1 MEENKVTIS
10 LKEYLKLYDGQKER
24 DKEFQTLLA
33 MVFEN
38 TELTGD
44 KKNLKFDY
52 YNSKNIYSAK
62 ETADIVSEKIALLV
76 KIRFEHDLRKIYD
89 PYETDQRLVERQ
101 EDLMYDMLYATE
113 TYMDLNRSNKINIK
127 NY

>member
-1 MEENKVTIS
+1 MISFKQISVEKMEEIIGD
-10 LKEYLKLYDGQKER
+10 YER
-24 DKEFQTLLA
+24 VSNEVMEKYGKQLSA
-33 MVFEN
+33 
-38 TELTGD
+38 
-44 KKNLKFDY
+44 Y
-52 YNSKNIYSAK
+52 YNSKNYSAK
-62 ETADIVSEKIALLV
+62 ETTDIVSEKIALLV

-101 EDLMYDMLYATE
+101 VDLMYYMLFATE

>member
-10 LKEYLKLYDGQKER
+10 LNEYLKLYDGQKER

-52 YNSKNIYSAK
+52 YNSKMMSYLKQNYP
-62 ETADIVSEKIALLV
+62 EKYQKQVNFLNN
-76 KIRFEHDLRKIYD
+76 E
-89 PYETDQRLVERQ
+89 
-101 EDLMYDMLYATE
+101 ED
-113 TYMDLNRSNKINIK
+113 
-127 NY
+127 

>member
-10 LKEYLKLYDGQKER
+10 LNEYLKLYDGQKER

-52 YNSKNIYSAK
+52 YNSK
-62 ETADIVSEKIALLV
+62 
-76 KIRFEHDLRKIYD
+76 
-89 PYETDQRLVERQ
+89 
-101 EDLMYDMLYATE
+101 
-113 TYMDLNRSNKINIK
+113 
-127 NY
+127 

>member
-1 MEENKVTIS
+1 MEENKVTI
-10 LKEYLKLYDGQKER
+10 LLNEYLKLYDGQKER

-52 YNSKNIYSAK
+52 YNSKMMSYLKQNYP
-62 ETADIVSEKIALLV
+62 EKYQKQVNFLNN
-76 KIRFEHDLRKIYD
+76 E
-89 PYETDQRLVERQ
+89 
-101 EDLMYDMLYATE
+101 ED
-113 TYMDLNRSNKINIK
+113 
-127 NY
+127 

>member
-38 TELTGD
+38 TELTND
-44 KKNLKFDY
+44 KKGLKFDY
-52 YNSKNIYSAK
+52 YNSKMMSYLKQNYP
-62 ETADIVSEKIALLV
+62 EKYQKQVNFLNN
-76 KIRFEHDLRKIYD
+76 E
-89 PYETDQRLVERQ
+89 
-101 EDLMYDMLYATE
+101 ED
-113 TYMDLNRSNKINIK
+113 
-127 NY
+127 

>member
-1 MEENKVTIS
+1 MISFKQISVEKMEEIIGD
-10 LKEYLKLYDGQKER
+10 YER
-24 DKEFQTLLA
+24 VSNEVMEKYGKQLI
-33 MVFEN
+33 
-38 TELTGD
+38 
-44 KKNLKFDY
+44 DY

-62 ETADIVSEKIALLV
+62 ETADIVSEKIAWLV

>member
-1 MEENKVTIS
+1 MISFKQISVEKMEEIIGDYERVSNEVMEKYGKQLIS
-10 LKEYLKLYDGQKER
+10 
-24 DKEFQTLLA
+24 
-33 MVFEN
+33 
-38 TELTGD
+38 
-44 KKNLKFDY
+44 Y

-76 KIRFEHDLRKIYD
+76 KIRFEHDLGKIYD